1 MTKTTKKYV
10 IFILQLIIAIS
21 HLQTLRFKFTAH
33 HDSVYIFSQLNLEP
47 YGRIGIGI
55 FELIIAI
62 LILIPKTKI
71 IAGMLS
77 IAVITGAIVSHLGPL
92 GVEVQNDNGILF
104 YFALF
109 VLASTLLFL
118 WLQKEEVKLMFT
130 TLKHKLIKS

>member
-21 HLQTLRFKFTAH
+21 YLQTLRFKFTAH
-33 HDSVYIFSQLNLEP
+33 PDSVYIFSQLNLEP

-55 FELIIAI
+55 FELIITI
-62 LILIPKTKI
+62 LILITKTKI

>member
-33 HDSVYIFSQLNLEP
+33 PDSVYIFSQLNLEP

>member
-10 IFILQLIIAIS
+10 ILILQLIIAIS
-21 HLQTLRFKFTAH
+21 YLQTLRFKFTAH
-33 HDSVYIFSQLNLEP
+33 PDSVYIFSKLNLEP

-62 LILIPKTKI
+62 LILVPKTKI

-77 IAVITGAIVSHLGPL
+77 IAVITGAIVSHLGSL
-92 GVEVQNDNGILF
+92 GIEVQNDNGTLF

-109 VLASTLLFL
+109 VFVSSLLFL
-118 WLQKEEVKLMFT
+118 WLQKDEVKLMFI
-130 TLKHKLIKS
+130 TLKHKLIKT